1 MQKFQHLHL
10 PCVSF
15 ATGADRH
22 TVFTNKD
29 FGEKDIA
36 GDSGL
41 RGQLRMPKDLC
52 VALTEESSGS
62 VFNRCV
68 RIAFWI
74 KAHIYFKIIDDLSF
88 VISN

>member
-1 MQKFQHLHL
+1 MDISNVTKVYLLFFS
-10 PCVSF
+10 PK
-15 ATGADRH
+15 TGADH
-22 TVFTNKD
+22 HSVFTNKD
-29 FGEKDIA
+29 VGEKDIV

-68 RIAFWI
+68 
-74 KAHIYFKIIDDLSF
+74 
-88 VISN
+88 SNSIGADYV